1 MATNEVLAMHNFN
14 WNRKGCTISF
24 TIARGKRNFIGIK
37 MKKLLALSIVLA
49 LSGCSNSE
57 FEAPKK
63 SDLPQGVTLIEQVL
77 PKEGTTVIPY
87 QKYTLENGLTVILSP
102 DHSDPLVHV
111 DVTYHV
117 GSAREEIGK
126 SGFAH
131 FFEHMMFQGS
141 ENVGDQQHFKIITE
155 AGGTLNGTTNR
166 DRTNYFETVPANQL
180 EKMLWL
186 ESDRM
191 GFLIDAVSQ
200 KKFEIQRSTVKNE
213 RGQNYDNRP
222 YGLIYE
228 RMGEALFPQGHP
240 YSWQT
245 IGYVEDLDRVDVND
259 LKAFFLRWYG
269 PNNAVITIGGDLDSK
284 QTLEWVN
291 KYFGSIPRGPEVE
304 NAPKQPVTLTE
315 NRFITL
321 EDRIQQ
327 PMVMIGWPT
336 TYRGEETEAS
346 LDMLA
351 TLLGNGKTSLLY
363 QELVKTGKVVD
374 TGAFHDCAE
383 LSCTMY
389 VYAMTDSGDNNGLAS
404 AYSEIMD
411 VLEKFEKEG
420 VSKEDLAEVQGS
432 AEAGAIF
439 GLQSVS
445 GKVSQLA
452 SNETFY
458 GQPNQ
463 LEKQL
468 AELKAVT
475 PEKVSQAFDTYI
487 ANKYKVTLSVVPKG
501 KTQLQVEKPNFITP
515 KRELPEYQKLDEN
528 DLEVR
533 KAVDDFDRSI
543 MPQPSKGV
551 TATTPDIY
559 RAKLTNDIEIL
570 GTEAIETPTIQLQI
584 AIPAGNRYVVRGKE
598 GLAELTAAMMEEG
611 TTERSAEDIQKELD
625 KLGSSISFNTGTYT
639 TTISIASLTKNID
652 QTLAIVNDM
661 LFSPAFKEADFERL
675 QKQAVEG
682 LVYEHQKPSW
692 LASQATREVLFD
704 GTIFDRAPDGSLESV
719 KSLTI
724 DDIKQFYKENYTPIG
739 TQVVSVGDITK
750 SDLVSKLS
758 FLAAWQGE
766 APRLLAPQKLP
777 VLNQQKIYLVN
788 KPNAPQSV
796 IRFVRQGMQYD
807 ATGELYKTQ
816 LANFNLGG
824 NFNSRI
830 NQNLREDKG
839 YTYGAGGSLFGNKEI
854 GMSIFYAQ
862 VRADVTL
869 ESIQEFISEMK
880 KFETDGMTMDELNF
894 MRLAVGQQDAL
905 KYETPSQKASLL
917 GKILTYSLDEDFIDE
932 QNELIATLGRSDLNT
947 LASKWFDPTQYQI
960 IVVGDEKS
968 LMPKLKTLGLPIELL
983 TPKK

>member
-1 MATNEVLAMHNFN
+1 
-14 WNRKGCTISF
+14 
-24 TIARGKRNFIGIK
+24 
-37 MKKLLALSIVLA
+37 MKKILSLSIVLA
-49 LSGCSNSE
+49 LAGCSKSE
-57 FEAPKK
+57 FEAPKTT
-63 SDLPQGVTLIEQVL
+63 DLPKGVTLVEQVL
-77 PKEGTTVIPY
+77 PKEGSTVIPY
-87 QKYTLENGLTVILSP
+87 QKYTLDNGLTVILSP

-228 RMGEALFPQGHP
+228 KMGEALFPQGHP

-304 NAPKQPVTLTE
+304 NAPKQPVTLKE
-315 NRFITL
+315 NRYITL

-351 TLLGNGKTSLLY
+351 TLLGDGKTSLLY

-374 TGAFHDCAE
+374 AGAFHDCAE

-389 VYAMTDSGDNNGLAS
+389 VYAMTDSGKNNDLS
-404 AYSEIMD
+404 TAYKEVMD
-411 VLEKFEKEG
+411 VLEKFDKEG
-420 VSKEDLAEVQGS
+420 VSKADLEEVQGS

-458 GQPNQ
+458 GNPNQ

-475 PEKVSQAFDTYI
+475 PEKVSQAFDTYM

-501 KTQLQVEKPNFITP
+501 KTQLEVQKPNFVTP
-515 KRELPEYQKLDEN
+515 KRDLPEYKKIDEN
-528 DLEVR
+528 SLDVR
-533 KAVDDFDRSI
+533 RTVDDFDRSI

-551 TATTPDIY
+551 TAKAPDIY
-559 RAKLTNDIEIL
+559 RANLSNGIEVL

-584 AIPAGNRYVVRGKE
+584 AIPAGNRYVPKGKE
-598 GLAELTAAMMEEG
+598 GLASLTAAMMEEG
-611 TTERSAEDIQKELD
+611 TTTSSSEELQKKLD
-625 KLGSSISFNTGTYT
+625 KLGSSVSFNSGSYT
-639 TTISIASLTKNID
+639 TTISVASLTKNID
-652 QTLAIVNDM
+652 QTLAIVDEM
-661 LFSPAFKEADFERL
+661 LFEPAFEQADFDRL

-682 LVYEHQKPSW
+682 LVYEHQRPSW
-692 LASQATREVLFD
+692 LASQATREILFK
-704 GTIFDRAPDGSLESV
+704 GTIFDRSPDGSLASV
-719 KSLTI
+719 QALTL
-724 DDIKQFYKENYTPIG
+724 DDVKAFYKQTYTPIG
-739 TQVVSVGDITK
+739 TQIVSVGDINK
-750 SDLVSKLS
+750 SDLINKLA
-758 FLAAWQGE
+758 FLSDWKGATPE
-766 APRLLAPQKLP
+766 ILAPQRLP
-777 VLNQQKIYLVN
+777 TLNEQKIYLVN

-796 IRFVRQGMQYD
+796 VRFVRQGMPFD
-807 ATGELYKTQ
+807 ATGELYQTQ

-839 YTYGAGGSLFGNKEI
+839 YTYGAGGYLMGNKEI

-862 VRADVTL
+862 VRADVTV
-869 ESIQEFISEMK
+869 ESIKEFISEMDKFK
-880 KFETDGMTMDELNF
+880 KDGMTVDELNF

-905 KYETPSQKASLL
+905 KYETPGQKARLL
-917 GKILTYSLDEDFIDE
+917 GKILTYSLDDDFIDE
-932 QNELIATLGRSDLNT
+932 QNELIETLGRDKLNS
-947 LASKWFDPTQYQI
+947 LAAKWFDPAQYQI
-960 IVVGDEKS
+960 VVVGDEKE
-968 LMPKLKTLGLPIELL
+968 LLPKLKSLGIPVEVM
-983 TPKK
+983 TVKK

>member
-1 MATNEVLAMHNFN
+1 
-14 WNRKGCTISF
+14 
-24 TIARGKRNFIGIK
+24 
-37 MKKLLALSIVLA
+37 MKKILSLSIVLA
-49 LSGCSNSE
+49 LAGCSKSE
-57 FEAPKK
+57 FEAPKTT
-63 SDLPQGVTLIEQVL
+63 DLPKGVTLVEQVL
-77 PKEGTTVIPY
+77 PKEGSTVIPY
-87 QKYTLENGLTVILSP
+87 QKYTLDNGLTVILSP

-228 RMGEALFPQGHP
+228 KMGEALFPQDHP

-304 NAPKQPVTLTE
+304 NAPKQPVTLKE
-315 NRFITL
+315 NRYITL

-351 TLLGNGKTSLLY
+351 TLLGDGKTSLLY

-374 TGAFHDCAE
+374 AGAFHDCAE

-389 VYAMTDSGDNNGLAS
+389 VYAMTDSGKNNDLS
-404 AYSEIMD
+404 TAYKEVMD
-411 VLEKFEKEG
+411 VLEKFDKEG
-420 VSKEDLAEVQGS
+420 VSKADLEEVQGS

-458 GQPNQ
+458 GNPNQ

-475 PEKVSQAFDTYI
+475 PEKVSQAFDTYM

-501 KTQLQVEKPNFITP
+501 KTQLEVQKPNFVTP
-515 KRELPEYQKLDEN
+515 KRDLPEYKKIDEN
-528 DLEVR
+528 SLDVR
-533 KAVDDFDRSI
+533 RAVDDFDRSI

-551 TATTPDIY
+551 TAKAPDIY
-559 RAKLTNDIEIL
+559 RANLSNGIEVL

-584 AIPAGNRYVVRGKE
+584 AIPAGNRYVPKGKE
-598 GLAELTAAMMEEG
+598 GLASLTAAMMEEG
-611 TTERSAEDIQKELD
+611 TTTSSSEELQKKLD
-625 KLGSSISFNTGTYT
+625 KLGSSVSFNSGSYT
-639 TTISIASLTKNID
+639 TTISVASLTKNID
-652 QTLAIVNDM
+652 QTLAIVNEM
-661 LFSPAFKEADFERL
+661 LFDPAFEQADFDRL

-682 LVYEHQKPSW
+682 LVYEHQRPSW
-692 LASQATREVLFD
+692 LASQATREILFK
-704 GTIFDRAPDGSLESV
+704 GTIFDRSPDGSLASV
-719 KSLTI
+719 QALTL
-724 DDIKQFYKENYTPIG
+724 DDVKAFYKQTYTPIG
-739 TQVVSVGDITK
+739 TQIVSVGDINK
-750 SDLVSKLS
+750 SDLINKLA
-758 FLAAWQGE
+758 FLSDWKGATPE
-766 APRLLAPQKLP
+766 ILAPQRLP
-777 VLNQQKIYLVN
+777 ILNEQKIYLVN

-796 IRFVRQGMQYD
+796 VRFVRQGMPFD
-807 ATGELYKTQ
+807 ATGELYQTQ

-839 YTYGAGGSLFGNKEI
+839 YTYGAGGYLMGNKEI

-862 VRADVTL
+862 VRADVTV
-869 ESIQEFISEMK
+869 ESIKEFISEMDKFK
-880 KFETDGMTMDELNF
+880 KDGMTVDELNF

-905 KYETPSQKASLL
+905 KYETPGQKARLL
-917 GKILTYSLDEDFIDE
+917 GKILTYSLDDDFIDE
-932 QNELIATLGRSDLNT
+932 QNELIETLGRDKLNS
-947 LASKWFDPTQYQI
+947 LAAKWFDPAQYQI
-960 IVVGDEKS
+960 VVVGDEKE
-968 LMPKLKTLGLPIELL
+968 LLPKLKSLGIPVEVM
-983 TPKK
+983 TVKK

>member
-1 MATNEVLAMHNFN
+1 
-14 WNRKGCTISF
+14 
-24 TIARGKRNFIGIK
+24 
-37 MKKLLALSIVLA
+37 MKKILSLSIVLA
-49 LSGCSNSE
+49 LAGCSKSE
-57 FEAPKK
+57 FEAPKTT
-63 SDLPQGVTLIEQVL
+63 DLPKGVTLVEQVL
-77 PKEGTTVIPY
+77 PKEGSTVIPY
-87 QKYTLENGLTVILSP
+87 QKYTLDNGLTVILSP

-228 RMGEALFPQGHP
+228 KMGEALFPQGHP

-304 NAPKQPVTLTE
+304 NAPKQPVTLKE
-315 NRFITL
+315 NRYITL

-351 TLLGNGKTSLLY
+351 TLLGDGKTSLLY

-374 TGAFHDCAE
+374 AGAFHDCAE

-389 VYAMTDSGDNNGLAS
+389 VYAMTDSGKNNDLS
-404 AYSEIMD
+404 TAYKEVMD
-411 VLEKFEKEG
+411 VLEKFDKEG
-420 VSKEDLAEVQGS
+420 VSKADLEEVQGS

-458 GQPNQ
+458 GNPNQ

-475 PEKVSQAFDTYI
+475 PEKVSQAFDTYM

-501 KTQLQVEKPNFITP
+501 KTQLEVQKPNFVTP
-515 KRELPEYQKLDEN
+515 KRDLPEYKKIDEN
-528 DLEVR
+528 SLDVR
-533 KAVDDFDRSI
+533 RAVDDFDRSI

-551 TATTPDIY
+551 TAKAPDIY
-559 RAKLTNDIEIL
+559 RANLSNGIEVL

-584 AIPAGNRYVVRGKE
+584 AIPAGNRYVPKGKE
-598 GLAELTAAMMEEG
+598 GLASLTAAMMEEG
-611 TTERSAEDIQKELD
+611 TTTSSSEELQKKLD
-625 KLGSSISFNTGTYT
+625 KLGSSVSFNSGSYT
-639 TTISIASLTKNID
+639 TTISVASLTKNID
-652 QTLAIVNDM
+652 QTLAIVNEM
-661 LFSPAFKEADFERL
+661 LFDPAFEQADFDRL

-682 LVYEHQKPSW
+682 LVYEHQRPSW
-692 LASQATREVLFD
+692 LASQATREILFK
-704 GTIFDRAPDGSLESV
+704 GTIFDRSPDGSLASV
-719 KSLTI
+719 QALTL
-724 DDIKQFYKENYTPIG
+724 DDVKAFYKQTYTPIG
-739 TQVVSVGDITK
+739 TQIVSVGDINK
-750 SDLVSKLS
+750 SDLINKLA
-758 FLAAWQGE
+758 FLSDWKGATPE
-766 APRLLAPQKLP
+766 ILAPQRLP
-777 VLNQQKIYLVN
+777 TLNEQKIYLVN

-796 IRFVRQGMQYD
+796 VRFVRQGIPFD
-807 ATGELYKTQ
+807 ATGELYQTQ

-839 YTYGAGGSLFGNKEI
+839 YTYGAGGYLMGNKEI

-862 VRADVTL
+862 VRADVTV
-869 ESIQEFISEMK
+869 ESIKEFISEMDKFK
-880 KFETDGMTMDELNF
+880 KDGMTVDELNF

-905 KYETPSQKASLL
+905 KYETPGQKARLL
-917 GKILTYSLDEDFIDE
+917 GKILTYSLDDDFIDE
-932 QNELIATLGRSDLNT
+932 QNELIETLGRDKLNS
-947 LASKWFDPTQYQI
+947 LAAKWFDPAQYQI
-960 IVVGDEKS
+960 VVVGDEKE
-968 LMPKLKTLGLPIELL
+968 LLPKLKSLGIPVEVM
-983 TPKK
+983 TVKK

>member
-1 MATNEVLAMHNFN
+1 
-14 WNRKGCTISF
+14 
-24 TIARGKRNFIGIK
+24 
-37 MKKLLALSIVLA
+37 MKKILSLSIVLA
-49 LSGCSNSE
+49 LAGCSKSE
-57 FEAPKK
+57 FEAPKTT
-63 SDLPQGVTLIEQVL
+63 DLPKGVTLVEQVL
-77 PKEGTTVIPY
+77 PKEGSTVIPY
-87 QKYTLENGLTVILSP
+87 QKYTLDNGLTVILSP

-228 RMGEALFPQGHP
+228 KMGEALFPQGHP

-304 NAPKQPVTLTE
+304 NAPKQPVTLKE
-315 NRFITL
+315 NRYITL

-351 TLLGNGKTSLLY
+351 TLLGDGKTSLLY

-374 TGAFHDCAE
+374 AGAFHDCAE

-389 VYAMTDSGDNNGLAS
+389 VYAMTDSGKNNDLS
-404 AYSEIMD
+404 TAYKEVMD
-411 VLEKFEKEG
+411 VLEKFDKEG
-420 VSKEDLAEVQGS
+420 VSKADLEEVQGS

-458 GQPNQ
+458 GNPNQ

-468 AELKAVT
+468 AGLKAVT
-475 PEKVSQAFDTYI
+475 PEKVSQAFDTYM

-501 KTQLQVEKPNFITP
+501 KTQLEVQKPNFVTP
-515 KRELPEYQKLDEN
+515 KRDLPEYKKIDEN
-528 DLEVR
+528 SLDVR
-533 KAVDDFDRSI
+533 RAVDDFDRSI

-551 TATTPDIY
+551 TAKAPDIY
-559 RAKLTNDIEIL
+559 RANLSNGIEVL

-584 AIPAGNRYVVRGKE
+584 AIPAGNRYVPKGKE
-598 GLAELTAAMMEEG
+598 GLASLTAAMMEEG
-611 TTERSAEDIQKELD
+611 TTTSSSEELQKKLD
-625 KLGSSISFNTGTYT
+625 KLGSSVSFNSGSYT
-639 TTISIASLTKNID
+639 TTISVASLTKNID
-652 QTLAIVNDM
+652 QTLAIVDEM
-661 LFSPAFKEADFERL
+661 LFEPAFEQADFDRL

-682 LVYEHQKPSW
+682 LVYEHQRPSW
-692 LASQATREVLFD
+692 LASQATREILFK
-704 GTIFDRAPDGSLESV
+704 GTIFDRSPDGSLASV
-719 KSLTI
+719 QALTL
-724 DDIKQFYKENYTPIG
+724 DDVKAFYKQTYTPIG
-739 TQVVSVGDITK
+739 TQIVSVGDINK
-750 SDLVSKLS
+750 SDLINKLA
-758 FLAAWQGE
+758 FLSDWKGATPE
-766 APRLLAPQKLP
+766 ILAPQRLP
-777 VLNQQKIYLVN
+777 TLNEQKIYLVN

-796 IRFVRQGMQYD
+796 VRFVRQGMPFD
-807 ATGELYKTQ
+807 ATGELYQTQ

-839 YTYGAGGSLFGNKEI
+839 YTYGAGGYLMGNKEI

-862 VRADVTL
+862 VRADVTV
-869 ESIQEFISEMK
+869 ESIKEFISEMDKFK
-880 KFETDGMTMDELNF
+880 KDGMTVDELNF

-905 KYETPSQKASLL
+905 KYETPGQKARLL
-917 GKILTYSLDEDFIDE
+917 GKILTYSLDDDFIDE
-932 QNELIATLGRSDLNT
+932 QNELIETLGRDKLNS
-947 LASKWFDPTQYQI
+947 LAAKWFDPAQYQI
-960 IVVGDEKS
+960 VVVGDEKE
-968 LMPKLKTLGLPIELL
+968 LLPKLKSLGIPVEVM
-983 TPKK
+983 TVKK

>member
-1 MATNEVLAMHNFN
+1 
-14 WNRKGCTISF
+14 
-24 TIARGKRNFIGIK
+24 
-37 MKKLLALSIVLA
+37 MKKLLCVSIALA
-49 LSGCSNSE
+49 LVGCSNSE
-57 FEAPKK
+57 FEAPKT
-63 SDLPQGVTLIEQVL
+63 SDLPQGVTLVEQVL
-77 PKEGTTVIPY
+77 PKEGSTVIPY

-102 DHSDPLVHV
+102 DSSDPLVHV

-117 GSAREEIGK
+117 GSAREDIGK

-141 ENVGDQQHFKIITE
+141 EHVGDQQHFKIITE

-228 RMGEALFPQGHP
+228 RMGEALFPQDHP

-291 KYFGSIPRGPEVE
+291 KYFGTIPRGPEVE

-315 NRFITL
+315 DRFITL

-351 TLLGNGKTSLLY
+351 TLLGNGKTSLMY
-363 QELVKTGKVVD
+363 QELVKTGKAVD
-374 TGAFHDCAE
+374 AGAFHDCAE

-389 VYAMTDSGDNNGLAS
+389 VYAMTDSSDKNDLAT
-404 AYSEIMD
+404 AYQEVMD
-411 VLEKFEKEG
+411 VLDKFEKEG
-420 VSKEDLAEVQGS
+420 VSQEDLAEVQGS

-458 GQPNQ
+458 GNPNQ
-463 LEKQL
+463 LEAQL

-475 PEKVSQAFDTYI
+475 PDKVSQAFDTYI

-501 KTQLQVEKPNFITP
+501 KTQLQVRKPNFITP
-515 KRELPEYQKLDEN
+515 KRDLPEYQKIDEN
-528 DLEVR
+528 SLDVR
-533 KAVDDFDRSI
+533 KAVDNFDRSV
-543 MPQPSKGV
+543 MPQPSKAV
-551 TATTPDIY
+551 TAKTPDIY
-559 RAKLTNDIEIL
+559 RAKLANGIEVL
-570 GTEAIETPTIQLQI
+570 GSEAIETPTVQLQI
-584 AIPAGNRYVVRGKE
+584 SIPAGNRYVSRGKE
-598 GLAELTAAMMEEG
+598 GLASLTASMMEEG
-611 TTERSAEDIQKELD
+611 TVKSSLEDIQKRLD
-625 KLGSSISFNTGTYT
+625 KLGSSISFNSGSYT
-639 TTISIASLTKNID
+639 TAISISSLTKNLD
-652 QTLAIVNDM
+652 ETLSIVNEM
-661 LFSPAFKEADFERL
+661 LFSPAFKQSDFDRL
-675 QKQAVEG
+675 QKQAIEG
-682 LVYEHQKPSW
+682 LVYDHQKPAW
-692 LASQATREVLFD
+692 LASQATREVLFK
-704 GTIFDRAPDGSLESV
+704 GTIFDRSPDGTMESV
-719 KSLTI
+719 KSLTLS
-724 DDIKQFYKENYTPIG
+724 DVKAFYKKRYTPIG
-739 TQVVSVGDITK
+739 TQVVSVGDVQK
-750 SDLVSKLS
+750 SDLISKLS
-758 FLAAWQGE
+758 FLSTWEGS
-766 APRLLAPQKLP
+766 APSLLAPQQLP
-777 VLNQQKIYLVN
+777 TLAGQKIYLID

-796 IRFVRQGMQYD
+796 VRFVRQGIPFD
-807 ATGELYKTQ
+807 ATGELYQTQ
-816 LANFNLGG
+816 LANFNLAG

-839 YTYGAGGSLFGNKEI
+839 YTYGAGGYLMGNKEV
-854 GMSIFYAQ
+854 GMAIFYAQ

-869 ESIQEFISEMK
+869 ESIKEFISEMDK
-880 KFETDGMTMDELNF
+880 YKNDGMTMDELNF

-905 KYETPSQKASLL
+905 KYETPSQKANLL

-932 QNELIATLGRSDLNT
+932 QNTLIATLGREDLNA
-947 LASKWFDPTQYQI
+947 LASKWFDPAQYQI
-960 IVVGDEKS
+960 IVVGDAKS
-968 LMPKLKTLGLPIELL
+968 LTPKLKTLGLPIESI
-983 TPKK
+983 TVNK

>member
-1 MATNEVLAMHNFN
+1 
-14 WNRKGCTISF
+14 
-24 TIARGKRNFIGIK
+24 
-37 MKKLLALSIVLA
+37 MKKILSLSIVLA
-49 LSGCSNSE
+49 LAGCSKSE
-57 FEAPKK
+57 FEAPKAT
-63 SDLPQGVTLIEQVL
+63 DLPKGVTLVEQVL
-77 PKEGTTVIPY
+77 PKEGSTVIPY
-87 QKYTLENGLTVILSP
+87 QKYTLDNGLTVILSP

-228 RMGEALFPQGHP
+228 KMGEALFPQGHP

-304 NAPKQPVTLTE
+304 NAPKQPVTLKE
-315 NRFITL
+315 NRYITL

-351 TLLGNGKTSLLY
+351 TLLGDGKTSLLY

-374 TGAFHDCAE
+374 AGAFHDCAE

-389 VYAMTDSGDNNGLAS
+389 VYAMTDSGKNNDLS
-404 AYSEIMD
+404 TAYKEVMD
-411 VLEKFEKEG
+411 VLEKFDKEG
-420 VSKEDLAEVQGS
+420 VSKADLEEVQGS

-458 GQPNQ
+458 GNPNQ

-475 PEKVSQAFDTYI
+475 PEKVSQAFDTYM

-501 KTQLQVEKPNFITP
+501 KTQLEVQKPNFVTP
-515 KRELPEYQKLDEN
+515 KRDLPEYKKIDEN
-528 DLEVR
+528 SLDVR
-533 KAVDDFDRSI
+533 RAVDDFDRSI

-551 TATTPDIY
+551 TAKAPDIY
-559 RAKLTNDIEIL
+559 RANLNNGIEVL

-584 AIPAGNRYVVRGKE
+584 AIPAGNRYVPKGKE
-598 GLAELTAAMMEEG
+598 GLASLTAAMMEEG
-611 TTERSAEDIQKELD
+611 TTTSSSEELQKKLD
-625 KLGSSISFNTGTYT
+625 KLGSSVSFNSGSYT
-639 TTISIASLTKNID
+639 TTISVASLTKNID
-652 QTLAIVNDM
+652 QTLAIVDEM
-661 LFSPAFKEADFERL
+661 LFEPAFEQADFDRL

-682 LVYEHQKPSW
+682 LVYEHQRPSW
-692 LASQATREVLFD
+692 LASQATREILFK
-704 GTIFDRAPDGSLESV
+704 GTIFDRSPDGSLASV
-719 KSLTI
+719 QALTL
-724 DDIKQFYKENYTPIG
+724 DDVKAFYKQTYTPIG
-739 TQVVSVGDITK
+739 TQIVSVGDINK
-750 SDLVSKLS
+750 SDLINKLA
-758 FLAAWQGE
+758 FLSDWKGE
-766 APRLLAPQKLP
+766 TPEILAPQRLP
-777 VLNQQKIYLVN
+777 TLNEQKIYLVN

-796 IRFVRQGMQYD
+796 VRFVRQGMPFD
-807 ATGELYKTQ
+807 ATGELYQTQ

-839 YTYGAGGSLFGNKEI
+839 YTYGAGGYLMGNKEI

-862 VRADVTL
+862 VRADVTV
-869 ESIQEFISEMK
+869 ESIKEFISEMDKFK
-880 KFETDGMTMDELNF
+880 KDGMTVDELNF

-905 KYETPSQKASLL
+905 KYETPGQKARLL
-917 GKILTYSLDEDFIDE
+917 GKILTYSLDDDFIDE
-932 QNELIATLGRSDLNT
+932 QNELIETLGRDKLNS
-947 LASKWFDPTQYQI
+947 LAAKWFDPAQYQI
-960 IVVGDEKS
+960 VVVGDEKE
-968 LMPKLKTLGLPIELL
+968 LLPKLKSLGIPVEVM
-983 TPKK
+983 TVKK

>member
-1 MATNEVLAMHNFN
+1 
-14 WNRKGCTISF
+14 
-24 TIARGKRNFIGIK
+24 
-37 MKKLLALSIVLA
+37 MKKILGLSIVLA
-49 LSGCSNSE
+49 LAGCSKSE
-57 FEAPKK
+57 FEAPKTT
-63 SDLPQGVTLIEQVL
+63 DLPKGVPLVEQVL
-77 PKEGTTVIPY
+77 PKEGSTVIPY

-228 RMGEALFPQGHP
+228 KMGEALFPQGHP

-304 NAPKQPVTLTE
+304 NAPKQPVTLKE
-315 NRFITL
+315 NRYITL

-351 TLLGNGKTSLLY
+351 TLLGDGKTSLLY

-374 TGAFHDCAE
+374 AGAFHDCAE

-389 VYAMTDSGDNNGLAS
+389 VYAMTDSGKNNDLAT
-404 AYSEIMD
+404 AYKEVMD

-420 VSKEDLAEVQGS
+420 VSKADLEEVQGS

-458 GQPNQ
+458 GNPNQ

-475 PEKVSQAFDTYI
+475 PEKVSQAFDTYM

-501 KTQLQVEKPNFITP
+501 KTQLEVQKPNFVTP
-515 KRELPEYQKLDEN
+515 KRELPDYQKIDEN
-528 DLEVR
+528 SLDVR
-533 KAVDDFDRSI
+533 RAVDDFDRSI

-551 TATTPDIY
+551 TAKAPDIY
-559 RAKLTNDIEIL
+559 RANLSNGIEVL

-584 AIPAGNRYVVRGKE
+584 AIPAGNRYVPKGKE
-598 GLAELTAAMMEEG
+598 GLASLTAAMMEEG
-611 TTERSAEDIQKELD
+611 TTTSSSEELQKKLD
-625 KLGSSISFNTGTYT
+625 KLGSSVSFNSGSYT
-639 TTISIASLTKNID
+639 TTISVASLTKNID
-652 QTLAIVNDM
+652 QTLAIVNEM
-661 LFSPAFKEADFERL
+661 LFKPAFEQADFDRL

-682 LVYEHQKPSW
+682 LVYEHQRPSW
-692 LASQATREVLFD
+692 LASQATREILFK
-704 GTIFDRAPDGSLESV
+704 GTIFDRSPDGSLASV
-719 KSLTI
+719 QALTLE
-724 DDIKQFYKENYTPIG
+724 DVKAFYKQTYTPIG
-739 TQVVSVGDITK
+739 TQIVSVGDINK
-750 SDLVSKLS
+750 PDLINKLAFLSDWKGVTP
-758 FLAAWQGE
+758 E
-766 APRLLAPQKLP
+766 ILAPQRLP
-777 VLNQQKIYLVN
+777 TLNEQKIYLVN

-796 IRFVRQGMQYD
+796 VRFVRQGMPFD
-807 ATGELYKTQ
+807 ATGELYQTQ

-839 YTYGAGGSLFGNKEI
+839 YTYGAGGYLMGNKEI

-862 VRADVTL
+862 VRADVTV
-869 ESIQEFISEMK
+869 ESIKEFISEMN
-880 KFETDGMTMDELNF
+880 KFKNDGMTVDELNF

-905 KYETPSQKASLL
+905 KYETPSQKARLL
-917 GKILTYSLDEDFIDE
+917 GKILTYSLDNDFIDE
-932 QNELIATLGRSDLNT
+932 QNELIETLGRDKLNA
-947 LASKWFDPTQYQI
+947 LAAKWFDPAQYQI
-960 IVVGDEKS
+960 VVVGDEKE
-968 LMPKLKTLGLPIELL
+968 LLPKLKSLGIPVEVM
-983 TPKK
+983 TVKK

>member
-1 MATNEVLAMHNFN
+1 
-14 WNRKGCTISF
+14 
-24 TIARGKRNFIGIK
+24 
-37 MKKLLALSIVLA
+37 MKKILSLSIVLA
-49 LSGCSNSE
+49 LAGCSKSE
-57 FEAPKK
+57 FEAPKTT
-63 SDLPQGVTLIEQVL
+63 DLPKGVTLVEQVL
-77 PKEGTTVIPY
+77 PKEGSTVIPY
-87 QKYTLENGLTVILSP
+87 QKYTLDNGLTVILSP

-228 RMGEALFPQGHP
+228 KMGEALFPQGHP

-304 NAPKQPVTLTE
+304 NAPKQPVTLKE
-315 NRFITL
+315 NRYITL

-351 TLLGNGKTSLLY
+351 TLLGDGKTSLLY

-374 TGAFHDCAE
+374 AGAFHDCAE

-389 VYAMTDSGDNNGLAS
+389 VYAMTDSGKNNDLS
-404 AYSEIMD
+404 TAYKEVMD
-411 VLEKFEKEG
+411 VLEKFDKEG
-420 VSKEDLAEVQGS
+420 VSKADLEEVQGS

-458 GQPNQ
+458 GNPNQ

-475 PEKVSQAFDTYI
+475 PEKVSQAFDTYM

-501 KTQLQVEKPNFITP
+501 KTQLEVQKPNFVTP
-515 KRELPEYQKLDEN
+515 KRDLPEYKKIDEN
-528 DLEVR
+528 SLDVR
-533 KAVDDFDRSI
+533 RAVDDFDRSI

-551 TATTPDIY
+551 TAKAPDIY
-559 RAKLTNDIEIL
+559 RANLSNGIEVL

-584 AIPAGNRYVVRGKE
+584 AIPAGNRYVPKGKE
-598 GLAELTAAMMEEG
+598 GLASLTAAMMEEG
-611 TTERSAEDIQKELD
+611 TMKSSSEELQKKLD
-625 KLGSSISFNTGTYT
+625 KLGSSVSFNSGSYT
-639 TTISIASLTKNID
+639 TTISVASLTKNID
-652 QTLAIVNDM
+652 QTLAIVNEM
-661 LFSPAFKEADFERL
+661 LFDPAFEQADFDRL

-682 LVYEHQKPSW
+682 LVYEHQRPSW
-692 LASQATREVLFD
+692 LASQATREILFK
-704 GTIFDRAPDGSLESV
+704 GTIFDRSPDGSLASV
-719 KSLTI
+719 QALTL
-724 DDIKQFYKENYTPIG
+724 DDVKAFYKQTYTPIG
-739 TQVVSVGDITK
+739 TQIVSVGDINK
-750 SDLVSKLS
+750 SDLINKLA
-758 FLAAWQGE
+758 FLSDWKGATPE
-766 APRLLAPQKLP
+766 ILAPQRLP
-777 VLNQQKIYLVN
+777 TLNEQKIYLVN

-796 IRFVRQGMQYD
+796 VRFVRQGIPFD
-807 ATGELYKTQ
+807 ATGELYQTQ

-839 YTYGAGGSLFGNKEI
+839 YTYGAGSYLMGNKEI

-862 VRADVTL
+862 VRADVTV
-869 ESIQEFISEMK
+869 ESIKEFISEMDKFK
-880 KFETDGMTMDELNF
+880 KDGMTVDELNF

-905 KYETPSQKASLL
+905 KYETPGQKARLL
-917 GKILTYSLDEDFIDE
+917 GKILTYSLDDDFIDE
-932 QNELIATLGRSDLNT
+932 QNELIETLGRDKLNS
-947 LASKWFDPTQYQI
+947 LAAKWFDPAQYQI
-960 IVVGDEKS
+960 VVVGDEKE
-968 LMPKLKTLGLPIELL
+968 LLPKLKSLGIPVEVM
-983 TPKK
+983 TVKK

>member
-1 MATNEVLAMHNFN
+1 
-14 WNRKGCTISF
+14 
-24 TIARGKRNFIGIK
+24 
-37 MKKLLALSIVLA
+37 MKKILSLSIVLA
-49 LSGCSNSE
+49 LAGCSKSE
-57 FEAPKK
+57 FEAPKTT
-63 SDLPQGVTLIEQVL
+63 DLPKGVTLVEQVL
-77 PKEGTTVIPY
+77 PKEGSTVIPY
-87 QKYTLENGLTVILSP
+87 QKYTLDNGLTVILSP

-228 RMGEALFPQGHP
+228 KMGEALFPQGHP

-304 NAPKQPVTLTE
+304 NAPKQPVTLKE
-315 NRFITL
+315 NRYITL

-351 TLLGNGKTSLLY
+351 TLLGDGKTSLLY

-374 TGAFHDCAE
+374 AGAFHDCAE

-389 VYAMTDSGDNNGLAS
+389 VYAMTDSGKNNDLS
-404 AYSEIMD
+404 TAYKEVMD
-411 VLEKFEKEG
+411 VLEKFDKEG
-420 VSKEDLAEVQGS
+420 VSKADLEEVQGS

-458 GQPNQ
+458 GNPNQ

-475 PEKVSQAFDTYI
+475 PEKVSQAFDTYM

-501 KTQLQVEKPNFITP
+501 KTQLEVQKPNFVTP
-515 KRELPEYQKLDEN
+515 KRDLPEYKKIDEN
-528 DLEVR
+528 SLDVR
-533 KAVDDFDRSI
+533 RAVDDFDRSI

-551 TATTPDIY
+551 TAKAPDIY
-559 RAKLTNDIEIL
+559 RANLSNGIEVL

-584 AIPAGNRYVVRGKE
+584 AIPAGNRYVPKGKE
-598 GLAELTAAMMEEG
+598 GLASLTAAMMEEG
-611 TTERSAEDIQKELD
+611 TTTSSSEELQKKLD
-625 KLGSSISFNTGTYT
+625 KLGSSVSFNSGSYT
-639 TTISIASLTKNID
+639 TTISVASLTKNID
-652 QTLAIVNDM
+652 QTLAIVNEM
-661 LFSPAFKEADFERL
+661 LFEPAFEQADFDRL

-682 LVYEHQKPSW
+682 LVYEHQRPSW
-692 LASQATREVLFD
+692 LASQATREILFK
-704 GTIFDRAPDGSLESV
+704 GTIFDRSPDGSLASV
-719 KSLTI
+719 QALTL
-724 DDIKQFYKENYTPIG
+724 DDVKAFYKQTYTPIG
-739 TQVVSVGDITK
+739 TQIVSVGDINK
-750 SDLVSKLS
+750 SDLINKLA
-758 FLAAWQGE
+758 FLSDWKGATPE
-766 APRLLAPQKLP
+766 ILAPQRLP
-777 VLNQQKIYLVN
+777 TLNEQKIYLVN

-796 IRFVRQGMQYD
+796 VRFVRQGMPFD
-807 ATGELYKTQ
+807 ATGELYQTQ

-839 YTYGAGGSLFGNKEI
+839 YTYGAGGYLMGNKEI

-862 VRADVTL
+862 VRANVTV
-869 ESIQEFISEMK
+869 ESIKEFISEMDKFK
-880 KFETDGMTMDELNF
+880 KDGMTVDELNF

-905 KYETPSQKASLL
+905 KYETPGQKARLL
-917 GKILTYSLDEDFIDE
+917 GKILTYSLDDDFIDE
-932 QNELIATLGRSDLNT
+932 QNELIETLGRDKLNS
-947 LASKWFDPTQYQI
+947 LAAKWFDPAQYQI
-960 IVVGDEKS
+960 VVVGDEKE
-968 LMPKLKTLGLPIELL
+968 LLPKLKSLGIPVEVM
-983 TPKK
+983 TVKK

>member
-1 MATNEVLAMHNFN
+1 MVKNEVLAMCDFN
-14 WNRKGCTISF
+14 RDWQGCSIRSSIVCSKWNI
-24 TIARGKRNFIGIK
+24 IGFK
-37 MKKLLALSIVLA
+37 MKKLLGLSIILA

-57 FEAPKK
+57 FEAPKT
-63 SDLPQGVTLIEQVL
+63 SDLPEGVTLVEQVL

-284 QTLEWVN
+284 QTLEWVS

-315 NRFITL
+315 NRYITL

-374 TGAFHDCAE
+374 AGAFHDCAE
-383 LSCTMY
+383 LSCTLY
-389 VYAMTDSGDNNGLAS
+389 VYAMTDSGDNNSLAT
-404 AYSEIMD
+404 AYTEVMD
-411 VLEKFEKEG
+411 VLEKFDKEG

-468 AELKAVT
+468 TELKAVT
-475 PEKVSQAFDTYI
+475 PEKVSQAFDNYI
-487 ANKYKVTLSVVPKG
+487 ADKYKVTLSVVPKG
-501 KTQLQVEKPNFITP
+501 KTQLQVKAPNFITP
-515 KRELPEYQKLDEN
+515 KRELPEYQKIGEG

-543 MPQPSKGV
+543 MPQPSKAV
-551 TATTPDIY
+551 TAKTPDIY
-559 RAKLTNDIEIL
+559 RAKLQNDIEIL

-611 TTERSAEDIQKELD
+611 TIERSAEDIQKELD
-625 KLGSSISFNTGTYT
+625 KLGSSVSFNTGSYT

-661 LFSPAFKEADFERL
+661 LFAPAFKEADFERL
-675 QKQAVEG
+675 KKQAMEG
-682 LVYEHQKPSW
+682 LVYDHQKPSW
-692 LASQATREVLFD
+692 LASQATREILFG
-704 GTIFDRAPDGSLESV
+704 GTIFERSPDGTLDSV
-719 KSLTI
+719 KGLTI
-724 DDIKQFYKENYTPIG
+724 EDVKQFYKNNYTPVG

-758 FLAAWQGE
+758 FLANWQGK
-766 APRLLAPQKLP
+766 APQLLAPQQLPKLDK
-777 VLNQQKIYLVN
+777 QKIYVID

-796 IRFVRQGMQYD
+796 IRFVRQGMPYD
-807 ATGELYKTQ
+807 ATGELYQTQ

-839 YTYGAGGSLFGNKEI
+839 YTYGAGGYLMGNKEI

-869 ESIQEFISEMK
+869 ESIKEFITEMK
-880 KFETDGMTMDELNF
+880 QFETDGMTMDELNF

-905 KYETPSQKASLL
+905 KYETPSQKANLL

-932 QNELIATLGRSDLNT
+932 QNELIATLGRNELNA
-947 LASKWFDPTQYQI
+947 LATKWFDPTEYQI
-960 IVVGDEKS
+960 IVIGDEKS

-983 TPKK
+983 TPNK